1 MSISR
6 RGFVRAVGLAG
17 AASVWG
23 AQVLARGREAANA
36 EAWGAWDL
44 AGIAQQPAGP
54 KLAEGERDGRV
65 TPNLAAGERRRIRL
79 SSNENPVGPPK
90 VALDALQAALAAGD
104 APRYPST
111 SVQQLIERLAAH
123 HRVSPDSIVPG
134 SGSGEI
140 LRMAVY
146 ASVSPARP
154 LVTAAPSFEDPTRYA
169 ELAGAQVLA
178 VPVTKDLHLDLTA
191 MLDRAKGAGLVFV
204 CNPNNPTGTVHGAG
218 AISEFVAAVQRV
230 SPDTTILIDEAY
242 HHYVEDPAYA
252 TAVPLALERRNVVVT
267 RTFSKLYGMAGLRL
281 GYAIGQPE
289 TVAALRKHK
298 LANSVNAL
306 VAPAAVAAL
315 GDDRLQPIEGTRNHQ
330 AREFTREALASF
342 GYPSTRSEAN
352 FIMVDIRRDVREFN
366 KACADR
372 GVLIG
377 RPFPPLMTHARIS
390 IGTMQEMAAAIEVF
404 KSILASS

>member
-6 RGFVRAVGLAG
+6 RGFVRVVGLAG
-17 AASVWG
+17 AASIWG
-23 AQVLARGREAANA
+23 AEVLARGREAANA
-36 EAWGAWDL
+36 EEWL
-44 AGIAQQPAGP
+44 AFAGQQPAKP
-54 KLAEGERDGRV
+54 AS
-65 TPNLAAGERRRIRL
+65 PIRIRL

-90 VALDALQAALAAGD
+90 AALDALQAALAAGD

-123 HRVSPDSIVPG
+123 HAVSPESIVPG
-134 SGSGEI
+134 SGSGDV

-146 ASVSPARP
+146 ACVSPTRP
-154 LVTAAPSFEDPTRYA
+154 LVTAAPSFEDPARYA
-169 ELAGAQVLA
+169 ELIGKVIA
-178 VPVTKDLHLDLTA
+178 VPVTPELKLDLDA
-191 MLDRAKGAGLVFV
+191 MAERSRGAGLVFL
-204 CNPNNPTGTVHGAG
+204 CNPNNPTGTVHGSA
-218 AISEFVAAVQRV
+218 AITEFVDRVTRV
-230 SPDTTILIDEAY
+230 SPETTILVDEAY

-252 TAVPLALERRNVVVT
+252 TAVPLALQRRNVIVT

-289 TVAALRKHK
+289 TIAALRRQR

-315 GDDRLQPIEGTRNHQ
+315 GDDRLQPIERARNHE
-330 AREFTREALASF
+330 AREFTRQALASI
-342 GYPSTRSEAN
+342 GYPATPSEAN
-352 FIMVDIRRDVREFN
+352 FIMVDIKRDVREFN

-377 RPFPPLMTHARIS
+377 RPFPPLLTHARIS
-390 IGTMQEMAAAIEVF
+390 IGTMQEMTGAVEVF
-404 KSILASS
+404 KSLLAVS

>member
-6 RGFVRAVGLAG
+6 RGFVRVVGLAG
-17 AASVWG
+17 VASVWG
-23 AQVLARGREAANA
+23 AEVLARGREAANA
-36 EAWGAWDL
+36 EAWLVDASGGLVAP
-44 AGIAQQPAGP
+44 Q
-54 KLAEGERDGRV
+54 
-65 TPNLAAGERRRIRL
+65 LAAGERGRIRL

-90 VALDALQAALAAGD
+90 VALDALVASLAE
-104 APRYPST
+104 APRYPSS
-111 SVQQLIERLAAH
+111 SVQQLVERLAAH
-123 HRVSPDSIVPG
+123 HAVSPECIVPG

-146 ASVSPARP
+146 ACVSPTRP

-169 ELAGAQVLA
+169 ELAGGRVLA
-178 VPVTKDLHLDLTA
+178 VPVTKDLHLDLPA
-191 MLDRAKGAGLVFV
+191 MADRAAGAGLVFV
-204 CNPNNPTGTVHGAG
+204 CNPNNPTGTVHGAA
-218 AISEFVAAVQRV
+218 AIADFVERVQRV
-230 SPDTTILIDEAY
+230 SPGTTVLIDEAY

-252 TAVPLALERRNVVVT
+252 TAVPLALQRRNVVVT

-289 TVAALRKHK
+289 TIAALRRHR

-315 GDDRLQPIEGTRNHQ
+315 GDDRLQAVERGRNHE
-330 AREFTREALASF
+330 AREFTRQALAAA
-342 GYPSTRSEAN
+342 GYPSIASEAN

-366 KACADR
+366 TACAAR

-377 RPFPPLMTHARIS
+377 RPFPPLMSHARIS
-390 IGTMQEMAAAIEVF
+390 IGTMQEMTAAVEVF
-404 KSILASS
+404 KGILATS